1 MQSSTLLIKYGGNA
15 MINQELKFQIAQ
27 VLNTLKL
34 AGHKIV
40 LVHGGGPFINKA
52 LEKAKIAS
60 EFIEGQRQTSTEALA
75 EIQKTLIGEVNAD
88 LVQIFSKNNL
98 SAVGLSGLDAQMVQV
113 EKKILIKTNSKGIK
127 DEVDLGRVGQVKKVD
142 PSLIHSLLS
151 NHYTPII
158 ACIGADESGL
168 TFNVNADDFA
178 GEIASAIH
186 ADYYIS
192 LTDVDGLYENYP
204 DPDSLIST
212 IPLAKLQELYGSIIQ
227 GGMIPKIQSCE
238 LALKKGVKNALIING
253 TKPEQLLNFFEQNH
267 KLGTTITQ

>member
-1 MQSSTLLIKYGGNA
+1 MQPSTLLIKYGGNA
-15 MINQELKFQIAQ
+15 MINQELKLQIARA
-27 VLNTLKL
+27 LNSLKL

-40 LVHGGGPFINKA
+40 IVHGGGPFINKA
-52 LEKAKIAS
+52 LENAQITS
-60 EFIEGQRQTSTEALA
+60 TFIEGQRQTSIEALV

-88 LVQIFSKNNL
+88 LVQLFSKNNL
-98 SAVGLSGLDAQMVQV
+98 SAVGLSGLDSQMVQV
-113 EKKILIKTNSKGIK
+113 EKKILIKKNTTGNI
-127 DEVDLGRVGQVKKVD
+127 DEIDLGRVGQVKKVD

-158 ACIGADESGL
+158 ACIGADEAGF
-168 TFNVNADDFA
+168 TYNVNADDFA
-178 GEIASAIH
+178 GEIASVIQ

-204 DPDSLIST
+204 DPASLIST
-212 IPLAKLQELYGSIIQ
+212 IPLEKLQELYGSIIQ

-253 TKPEQLLNFFEQNH
+253 TKPEQLLDFFEKN
-267 KLGTTITQ
+267 KTLGTTITQ

>member
-1 MQSSTLLIKYGGNA
+1 MQPSTLLIKYGGNA
-15 MINQELKFQIAQ
+15 MINQELKLQIALA
-27 VLNTLKL
+27 LNTLKL

-52 LEKAKIAS
+52 LEKAQISS
-60 EFIEGQRQTSTEALA
+60 EFIEGQRKTSPEALF

-88 LVQIFSKNNL
+88 LVQLFSKNHL
-98 SAVGLSGLDAQMVQV
+98 SAVGLSGLDSQMVQV
-113 EKKILIKTNSKGIK
+113 EQKRLIKTDSTGIT
-127 DEVDLGRVGQVKKVD
+127 DEIDLGRVGQVKKVD
-142 PSLIHSLLS
+142 ASLIHSLLL
-151 NHYTPII
+151 NHFTPII
-158 ACIGADESGL
+158 ACIGADEEGL
-168 TFNVNADDFA
+168 TYNINADDFA
-178 GEIASAIH
+178 GEIASAIQ

-212 IPLAKLQELYGSIIQ
+212 ISLKKLQGLYGSIIQ

-253 TKPEQLLNFFEQNH
+253 TKPEQLLDFFESNI